1 MRAEDIVAQRIRR
14 ALAKDYALLSYHLP
28 YNSEVGY
35 LEVDGEKTETPY
47 WSFTHITD
55 IVKKEFERRYR
66 VQDIYPIG
74 FRGEVYVSEEKE
86 LEIYASGGVGL
97 IQYTVRSRKVV

>member
-35 LEVDGEKTETPY
+35 LEVDGEKIETPY

-55 IVKKEFERRYR
+55 IVKKEFERRYK

-74 FRGEVYVSEEKE
+74 FRGEVYVSEDKE
-86 LEIYASGGVGL
+86 LEIYATGGAGL
-97 IQYTVRSRKVV
+97 IQYTIRSRKAV